1 MYYTLGRQ
9 DNNQKENKMD
19 KKQKL
24 KHFEILVPTHN
35 HMVYHADA
43 EDEKQAL
50 DLVLSGELSVYDFI
64 EEEIDPDS
72 NNYIINVVEN

>member
-1 MYYTLGRQ
+1 VYYTLGRQ
-9 DNNQKENKMD
+9 DNNQKENKMG
-19 KKQKL
+19 KKQNL

-35 HMVYHADA
+35 YMIYHVDA
-43 EDEKQAL
+43 KDEKQAL
-50 DLVLSGELSVYDFI
+50 DLILSGELSVYDFI

>member
-1 MYYTLGRQ
+1 
-9 DNNQKENKMD
+9 MD

-35 HMVYHADA
+35 YMVYHVDA
-43 EDEKQAL
+43 KDEKQAL
-50 DLVLSGELSVYDFI
+50 DLIFSGELSVYDFI